1 MVPSGGGGTASTA
14 DKARAGGLLPRPAIV
29 KPSRVRKRRYS
40 PSVPVVVN
48 LPALKTGRAKQKLR
62 VLADGVVVSSWKLS
76 RSPTAFVEAAR
87 REMLASDAAVP
98 MDADEPRVPALD
110 PSTED
115 ALITSLL
122 HVVSAAMAPSSRL
135 LNYVRYALLAG
146 LVCSRTVLAHT
157 IRFSAGTGVSRR
169 VQEGFA
175 ALLLEMLP
183 WYDVMPGTGGKAL
196 DSEVDDLLAA
206 TRLLLEICPADTVDV
221 LCGDDR
227 VVALLRAAGRR
238 NPSAWPSIDKL
249 AARAQQSQ
257 PQANFAGLA
266 RLRLGLNTSLTP
278 LADFM
283 NAQREAALSPRMV
296 AERRAR
302 ARLSLSSSG
311 GGEAPAA
318 TAKGVS
324 GTTGGA
330 PDAGAAGSAGSIVR
344 PPSQQVPP
352 HVARGLSRGVRVLSV
367 GSNVL
372 HLLRETVH
380 PAAVAIFG
388 TDIALALNQLWS
400 GTEPPGGDVVLLL
413 NIEASS
419 RKLSAS
425 RSATAGLGA
434 RARAVESLIVHMG
447 RVAAVPG
454 ASDEWLRSWGGL
466 PRVARLLRDALPQA
480 KVSLNTDTSCLIAAT
495 AVAGVVAL
503 ALSSGLDPSPL
514 PPTEAHGEGGGM
526 SSAAGEDAKPPA
538 VPSGASHPQGNGN
551 GVVGNASGA
560 NVDGARAGK
569 RAGPAGGGPPH
580 VSPQELDEDVVEL
593 AEEVCAASI
602 GFLEEAARS
611 EEPPVWQNIGLWLL
625 LLVCRIDG
633 LARAGGCDQA
643 RAASVLRLW
652 TTGGWGAPS
661 FAGGSVRSGR
671 VSSGWPAG
679 RVIGVSGSG
688 STHPR
693 SGGGRLGAN
702 GWDSMAAVAS
712 SAVLSV
718 VDAADMDGDDATLHA
733 LCSEFVC

>member
-1 MVPSGGGGTASTA
+1 MVHSGGGGTGSAAENS
-14 DKARAGGLLPRPAIV
+14 RAGGLLPRPAIV
-29 KPSRVRKRRYS
+29 RPSRVRKRRYS
-40 PSVPVVVN
+40 PSVPVVVS

-98 MDADEPRVPALD
+98 MDTDEPHVPALD

-257 PQANFAGLA
+257 PQANFTGLA
-266 RLRLGLNTSLTP
+266 RLRLGLNSSLTP

-302 ARLSLSSSG
+302 ARLGVSSSG
-311 GGEAPAA
+311 GGDASAA
-318 TAKGVS
+318 TAKGAS
-324 GTTGGA
+324 GATGGA
-330 PDAGAAGSAGSIVR
+330 SVASVAGSGGSGVR

-352 HVARGLSRGVRVLSV
+352 HVARGLSRGVRVVSV
-367 GSNVL
+367 GSSVL

-400 GTEPPGGDVVLLL
+400 GSEPPGGDVVLLL

-480 KVSLNTDTSCLIAAT
+480 KVQLNTDTSCLIAAT

-503 ALSSGLDPSPL
+503 ALSSGLDPTPL
-514 PPTEAHGEGGGM
+514 PPTEAHYDGGVA
-526 SSAAGEDAKPPA
+526 SSVGDEVKLPAA
-538 VPSGASHPQGNGN
+538 PSGAGHPQGNGN
-551 GVVGNASGA
+551 GVVGNASA
-560 NVDGARAGK
+560 ASADGTRSAK
-569 RAGPAGGGPPH
+569 RAGSAGGGPSR
-580 VSPQELDEDVVEL
+580 VVPQELDEDVVEL

-633 LARAGGCDQA
+633 LARGGGCDQA

-718 VDAADMDGDDATLHA
+718 IDAADMDGDDATLHA